1 MEITIE
7 LNRMQL
13 QAHHGVME
21 QERKIGNLFEV
32 TVHLTYPLSDVPDDE
47 LDNTINYAE
56 LAEVVKREMA
66 TASNLLE
73 HVAGRI
79 KTAVTRRWSFITAG
93 MVSVSKLTPP
103 IPGSSMQSAAA
114 TLRW

>member
-7 LNRMQL
+7 LNRMQMM
-13 QAHHGVME
+13 AHHGVME

-32 TVHLTYPLSDVPDDE
+32 TVHLTYPLSETPDDE
-47 LDNTINYAE
+47 LENTINYAD
-56 LAEVVKREMA
+56 LADLVKREMEIP
-66 TASNLLE
+66 SRLLE

-79 KTAVTRRWSFITAG
+79 KNAVSARWKTVSSG
-93 MVSVSKLTPP
+93 MVCVAKLTPP
-103 IPGSSMQSAAA
+103 IPATSLQSAAV